1 MKKKK
6 IKKTRKYKPGGAN
19 FGQME
24 YGANTLTSSAISDN
38 QKTYIDSSTSA
49 YQAGMDNLNNMRD
62 QYLEELGIANKQE
75 NAQNIQQG
83 TSKLINNFTK
93 AEGTTFGDKA
103 KNLFAPTNY
112 GMMPANASNT
122 TVAFNNAVAGSNT
135 LTGTASVGSAITPYA
150 LPAYLAG
157 KGIGYLADDEDETT
171 WTGGEI
177 TGDLLASTGS
187 GVGTGA
193 MIGSALGPAGAGVGA
208 VVGGIYGLGKGI
220 YKGVTGRNEAREE
233 EEIFAQEKIN
243 KKNKFR
249 QDMSSFYQTT
259 GDSSSNYGNVY
270 QGRHG
275 GIKPMNSQGDMIV
288 YGPTHEQGGVMR
300 DSNTE
305 LEGGGMKNGTA
316 MPGEVI
322 TNVQDSQGNTR
333 EYYFSD
339 HLKNPST
346 GNTFAEDY
354 RKSGGMNMNSKQT
367 FAKLQEKV
375 AGRND
380 KSRSPQTI
388 AKNGGYRT
396 YQDGSFNAPMLKKG
410 AQKTGEFLLKK
421 APGLMGT
428 FGKYSAG
435 VTAPAM
441 LYDFYNRGQ
450 EMSGGK
456 VMPNM
461 TEEQMNASNPS
472 MGGKSIAE
480 VNAGIPKF
488 KGFSFRDGGP
498 KDATYFGGTLPEVTI
513 EDRRVRSGFEKSLA
527 SLQKEIDFL
536 QDGVLSK
543 TPLGGETPGETAM
556 NIASLSPLGMSRLG
570 VLKGTKYLKN
580 LAKKTPSSVKGLF
593 RKKKPF
599 PQGTMDVPLPGGGTI
614 KQPSLLPAVIKKK
627 TTIKEATRNI
637 IDKARQN
644 ISPYKKQIVG
654 GLVTSGVLAPI
665 LNNAYD
671 DYTEDNT
678 IKTNLDVARQA
689 IDLKNSQESQNLIR
703 MMRDGKISPDDLQ
716 GIDSSRVSTEVF
728 DVADS
733 LRNTYNEGGLQK
745 PSAPRSYKFGQD
757 MPNQFDRSL
766 EANRYRQSYNSYL
779 KELEV
784 YNQAMSTDSL
794 KAQADSLPTVNPIQP
809 TFQILN
815 EDQAQSLQQA
825 KAFTPEQIAGMSDEE
840 LDAYLNATSLDPQ
853 NVNIGEVVVQDDSAE
868 TQAKKAREAYQAGEA
883 ARMQEIQ
890 GRALPNIDE
899 YSSFPVGNMSGIFD
913 LGPYNNELVDI
924 GEGENASDEF
934 DTKGVLENNRLMAID
949 QSQNNAISK
958 VDSRLPNL
966 IDSKQ
971 GNFKMNMVS
980 EEGFNESIALD
991 KTGPYPET
999 EKSET
1004 ITEEGG
1010 EGFDLKALLD
1020 KVGLGD
1026 LKATDA
1032 IGTAAAGL
1040 GLYKTN
1046 KIAKEIGDLELD
1058 VKADIKGE
1066 KVPKQKI
1073 SMEAERK
1080 QLNENATALLKE
1092 MARQGKSSTEL
1103 LAVQSETQ
1111 SQMEKLNQTEKNL
1124 QSEVDLKVDAMNS
1137 QMDMKEKLANKE
1149 VELSKA
1155 MADLDISAAEK
1166 QNRIKIWQGITNQ
1179 ISGMALD
1186 AKKMQSVE
1194 TQLEV
1199 ISESMAKSEAMST
1212 TLTEALNK
1220 ILNKE

>member
-38 QKTYIDSSTSA
+38 QKTYIDANTSA
-49 YQAGMDNLNNMRD
+49 YQAGMNNLNNMRD

-75 NAQNIQQG
+75 NAQNIQQS
-83 TSKLINNFTK
+83 TSKLINKFTK
-93 AEGTTFGDKA
+93 SEGTSFGDKA

-112 GMMPANASNT
+112 GMMPANASNA
-122 TVAFNNAVAGSNT
+122 TVAVNNTIAASNT
-135 LTGTASVGSAITPYA
+135 LSSAANVGSTITPYA
-150 LPAYLAG
+150 LPGYLVG
-157 KGIGYLADDEDETT
+157 EGVGYLADDEDETT
-171 WTGGEI
+171 WTAGEI
-177 TGDLLASTGS
+177 TGDLLSSTSS

-193 MIGSALGPAGAGVGA
+193 MIGSAFGPAGSAVGA
-208 VVGGIYGLGKGI
+208 TIGGIYGLGKGI
-220 YKGVTGRNEAREE
+220 YKGITGRNEAREE
-233 EEIFAQEKIN
+233 EQAFREDKID
-243 KKNKFR
+243 KKKKFR
-249 QDMSSFYQTT
+249 QDMKSFYQTT
-259 GDSSSNYGNVY
+259 GGSSSSYGKY

-275 GIKPMNSQGDMIV
+275 GIKPMNPQGDMIV

-305 LEGGGMKNGTA
+305 LEGGGMKNGVA

-354 RKSGGMNMNSKQT
+354 RKSGGMNMNSKQA
-367 FAKLQEKV
+367 FAKLQERV

-396 YQDGSFNAPMLKKG
+396 YQDGSFNPSMVKKG

-428 FGKYSAG
+428 FGKYSAA

-450 EMSGGK
+450 EMSGGN

-461 TEEQMNASNPS
+461 TAEQMNTANPS

-498 KDATYFGGTLPEVTI
+498 NDATYFGGTLPEITI
-513 EDRRVRSGFEKSLA
+513 EGRRIRSGFEKSLA

-536 QDGVLSK
+536 QEGVLSR
-543 TPLGGETPGETAM
+543 TPLGGETPGESAM
-556 NIASLSPLGMSRLG
+556 NIASLHPLGMSRLG
-570 VLKGTKYLKN
+570 VLKSVKYLQK
-580 LAKKTPSSVKGLF
+580 LASKTPSSVKGLF
-593 RKKKPF
+593 RKKKPV
-599 PQGTMDVPLPGGGTI
+599 PQGTGAVKQLSLFPDV
-614 KQPSLLPAVIKKK
+614 VKKR

-665 LNNAYD
+665 LKDTYD

-689 IDLKNSQESQNLIR
+689 IDTKNSQESQNLIR
-703 MMRDGKISPDDLQ
+703 MMREGKIGPDDLQ
-716 GIDSSRVSTEVF
+716 GIDSSRVSSEVF
-728 DVADS
+728 DIADS
-733 LRNTYNEGGLQK
+733 LSMFRKYDEGGLQK
-745 PSAPRSYKFGQD
+745 PSAPRSYRFGQD
-757 MPNQFDRSL
+757 MPNKFDRSL
-766 EANRYRQSYNSYL
+766 EANRYRQNYDNYL

-784 YNQAMSTDSL
+784 YNQAMATDSL

-809 TFQILN
+809 EFKILN
-815 EDQAQSLQQA
+815 ESQAQSLKEA
-825 KAFTPEQIAGMSDEE
+825 KAFTPEQIAGMSEAE

-853 NVNIGEVVVQDDSAE
+853 NVNLGEVVVQDDSVE
-868 TQAKKAREAYQAGEA
+868 TQARKAREAYEAGEA

-899 YSSFPVGNMSGIFD
+899 YSSFPIGNMSGIFD

-924 GEGENASDEF
+924 GEEENASDEF
-934 DTKGVLENNRLMAID
+934 DTKGVLENNRLMATD
-949 QSQNNAISK
+949 KLQNNAIPK
-958 VDSRLPNL
+958 IDSRLPNL
-966 IDSKQ
+966 IDAKQ
-971 GNFKMNMVS
+971 GNVKMNMVS
-980 EEGFNESIALD
+980 EEGINESGALD

-999 EKSET
+999 EKSKT
-1004 ITEEGG
+1004 PTEEGG
-1010 EGFDLKALLD
+1010 EGFDLKALLE

-1032 IGTAAAGL
+1032 IGTAATGL

-1066 KVPKQKI
+1066 KIPKQTI

-1092 MARQGKSSTEL
+1092 MARQGKSSAEL

-1155 MADLDISAAEK
+1155 IADLDISAAEK

-1199 ISESMAKSEAMST
+1199 ISEAMAKSEAMST

-1220 ILNKE
+1220 ILNKN